1 MKKMRIVQPSDAASI
16 LEIYAPYI
24 LKTAVTFE
32 TEIPSIN
39 SFEERIKHY
48 TLKWPW
54 IVYEVDSTIAGYA
67 YVTKH
72 RERLAYQWCVESSVY
87 IRDQFQ
93 REGIASKLYNALFEV
108 LRLQGFIDVY
118 AGIALP
124 NDKSIAFHEKLGFTN
139 FVYYKNVG
147 YKLDEWRTVGWWQ
160 KQINNYE
167 KQPSPP
173 VDFRDVNDELLRAA
187 LSGNGVET

>member
-1 MKKMRIVQPSDAASI
+1 MKKMRIVQSSDAASI
-16 LEIYAPYI
+16 LEIYTPYI
-24 LKTAVTFE
+24 LDTAVTFE

-39 SFEERIKHY
+39 SFEERIKLY
-48 TLKWPW
+48 TEKWPW
-54 IVYEVDSTIAGYA
+54 IVYKIDGIIAGYA
-67 YVTKH
+67 YATKH

-108 LRLQGFIDVY
+108 LRLQGFINVY

-124 NDKSIAFHEKLGFTN
+124 NDKSITLHERLGFTN

-147 YKLDEWRTVGWWQ
+147 YKLGEWRTVGWWQ
-160 KQINNYE
+160 KQINEYE
-167 KQPSPP
+167 KQPSAP
-173 VDFRDVNDELLRAA
+173 VNFAEMDDNLIQQA
-187 LSGNGVET
+187 LSEKYFRG